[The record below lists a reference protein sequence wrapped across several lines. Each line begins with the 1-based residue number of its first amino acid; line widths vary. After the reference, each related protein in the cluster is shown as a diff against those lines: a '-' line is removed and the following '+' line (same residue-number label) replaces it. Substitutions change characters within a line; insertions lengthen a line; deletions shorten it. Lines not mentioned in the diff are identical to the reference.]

1 MQLKSIFDV
10 HCQTFS
16 TGCGGPLRGLDRLT
30 FIHYINLFKEK
41 SLYDKGKHS
50 YSKIEKKNLF
60 FIKWLKYI
68 SFLGRSG
75 V

>member
-50 YSKIEKKNLF
+50 YSKIEKK
-60 FIKWLKYI
+60 
-68 SFLGRSG
+68 SFLLLNG
-75 V
+75 

>member
-30 FIHYINLFKEK
+30 FIHYINLFKERV
-41 SLYDKGKHS
+41 SMIKGNIQILKF
-50 YSKIEKKNLF
+50 KKKNLF

>member
-30 FIHYINLFKEK
+30 FIHYIYLFKERV
-41 SLYDKGKHS
+41 SMIKGNIQILKLKK
-50 YSKIEKKNLF
+50 KIF
-60 FIKWLKYI
+60 FL
-68 SFLGRSG
+68 LNG
-75 V
+75 